1 MSGSYHITFVLYYL
15 RARFALGSNEGGI
28 SATTVF
34 DDAALSGII
43 NVDQAESLAV
53 ALGPLEV
60 VQEGPD
66 DVALDGHALAYDL
79 GDGLD
84 VRAQVVYTLL
94 VVNVVVAVPVIVE
107 GSFIRSKVNLTSW
120 LVKAWPSFHFTSG
133 RNWNVNCVRSLE
145 YV

>member
-1 MSGSYHITFVLYYL
+1 MSGSYHIIYYL
-15 RARFALGSNEGGI
+15 RACFALGGNERGVP
-28 SATTVF
+28 AAAVF
-34 DDAALSGII
+34 DDAALGGII
-43 NVDQAESLAV
+43 NVDQAEALAV
-53 ALGPLEV
+53 ALGPLKV

-66 DVALDGHALAYDL
+66 DVAFDGHALAYDL

-94 VVNVVVAVPVIVE
+94 IVNVVVAVPVIVE

-120 LVKAWPSFHFTSG
+120 LVKAWPSFHFTPG